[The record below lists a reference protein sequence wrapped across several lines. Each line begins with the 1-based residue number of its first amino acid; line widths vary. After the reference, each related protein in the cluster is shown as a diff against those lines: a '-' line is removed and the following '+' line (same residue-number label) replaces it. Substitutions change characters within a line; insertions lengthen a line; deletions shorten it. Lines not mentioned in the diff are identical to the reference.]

1 MNPITISVLIPAF
14 NEEDYIAAC
23 LAPLVDMQKKYRDQ
37 DVIIEIIVCDNNSTD
52 KTAQIVSSFSPYV
65 ILIHETKKGP
75 AAARQAAFLKSTG
88 DIIATMDAD
97 CVPNPDWIERA
108 LNDFENPNVVSVAGL
123 CEFSND
129 YSSAWAVTGA
139 QKYLFPTLH
148 YLTTKFLNKGGMMLA
163 GNAWFMRGILEKIGG
178 FDTSYE
184 FHGDDASTTIA
195 ISKAKDKNDVMLYD
209 PKLIVQTSS
218 RRYKTTGYWKTMFD
232 YIMNHIWVKLFKK
245 NYN

>member
-1 MNPITISVLIPAF
+1 MNPKKISVLIPAF
-14 NEEDYIAAC
+14 NEQDYIAAC
-23 LAPLVDMQKKYRDQ
+23 LAPLVEMQKNYRDKN
-37 DVIIEIIVCDNNSTD
+37 VIIEIIVCDNNSTD
-52 KTAQIVSSFSPYV
+52 KTSQVVSTFSPYV
-65 ILIHETKKGP
+65 TLVHEKTKGT
-75 AAARQAAFLKSTG
+75 AAARQCALKESSG
-88 DIIATMDAD
+88 DIVATMDAD
-97 CVPNPDWIERA
+97 CVPNPDWIDRA
-108 LNDFENPNVVSVAGL
+108 LFHFENPNVVSVAGL

-139 QKYLFPTLH
+139 QQYLFPTLH

-163 GNAWFMRGILEKIGG
+163 GNAWFKRSILEKIGG

-195 ISKAKDKNDVMLYD
+195 IAKNKDKHEVMVYD

-218 RRYKTTGYWKTMFD
+218 RRYKTTGYWKTMYD